1 MQNLRNLRK
10 LANYLDKHYELNNIL
25 PSEEMFESVGR
36 DLGIDPSELVLM
48 LNELSITGTAKLHS
62 RY

>member
-48 LNELSITGTAKLHS
+48 LNELSITGTAKLYS
-62 RY
+62 KY

>member
-10 LANYLDKHYELNNIL
+10 LVNYLDQYYQLNNIL
-25 PSEEMFESVGR
+25 PSEEMFESINR
-36 DLGIDPSELVLM
+36 DLKIDPSELVLM
-48 LNELSITGTAKLHS
+48 LNELSTTGTVKLHS